1 MRGRAPLR
9 IITRHPACAT
19 ASQTRAGQARGSS
32 ERVQA
37 LCGPRSGASGTH
49 PHRSAGA
56 RGPAP
61 QRRAGGRPCGFC
73 VHAPPSCGRSSPAG
87 QRRAGRRAPRSHR
100 HCAPAPMRRGSC
112 NGEELHSVCCQQ
124 RSTFLLLLTLHTAT
138 PLARC
143 SLAQSEHQGSFRAQL
158 EAPRPVVTYAWRR
171 GSKRDAA
178 NLEHLLTYILS
189 LYSVT
194 LCLEHF
200 EVRAGCRT
208 VMGAR
213 ATDTCPA
220 RCLMPPPTLPLRCR
234 RVGHKS
240 LPSCSTLM
248 W

>member
-124 RSTFLLLLTLHTAT
+124 RSTFLLLLTL
-138 PLARC
+138 LR
-143 SLAQSEHQGSFRAQL
+143 SL
-158 EAPRPVVTYAWRR
+158 
-171 GSKRDAA
+171 
-178 NLEHLLTYILS
+178 LLL
-189 LYSVT
+189 L
-194 LCLEHF
+194 L
-200 EVRAGCRT
+200 
-208 VMGAR
+208 
-213 ATDTCPA
+213 PA
-220 RCLMPPPTLPLRCR
+220 RHTRNRRMLSTSHLPTHHNRLPTHPQPCQL
-234 RVGHKS
+234 
-240 LPSCSTLM
+240 
-248 W
+248 